1 MKTNSEWNPDWTSK
15 QGKCEMEETS
25 MHKSRILI
33 VDDAETHRFILRN
46 IVAEMGYQPIL
57 AESGVQ
63 ALRVLPRCNPA
74 LVLLDI
80 SMPEMDGFEVCRQIK
95 ENPDTRNL
103 PVIFISGFENSEDII
118 RVFAVGGED
127 YVLKPFVPE
136 VVKAR
141 VGVHLKLAEAM
152 KKLSEIG

>member
-1 MKTNSEWNPDWTSK
+1 ME
-15 QGKCEMEETS
+15 GKS
-25 MHKSRILI
+25 LRKSHILI

-46 IVAEMGYQPIL
+46 IVMEMGYQPVL
-57 AESGVQ
+57 AENGTQ

-74 LVLLDI
+74 LILLDI

-95 ENPDTRNL
+95 ENPDTRSI

-118 RVFAVGGED
+118 KVFAAGGED
-127 YVLKPFVPE
+127 YVTKPFVPE

-141 VGVHLKLAEAM
+141 VGVHMKLAETM
-152 KKLSEIG
+152 KRLSEIG